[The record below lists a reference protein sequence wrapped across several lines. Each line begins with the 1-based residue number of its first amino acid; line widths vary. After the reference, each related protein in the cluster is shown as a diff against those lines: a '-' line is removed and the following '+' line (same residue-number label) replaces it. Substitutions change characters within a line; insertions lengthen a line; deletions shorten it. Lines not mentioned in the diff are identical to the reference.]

1 VYRDELQRDTDEP
14 FTGFSPD
21 LKEVYYR
28 LKFKSLSERIQIHMD
43 REQGQNNIIE

>member
-1 VYRDELQRDTDEP
+1 VGNIPESLLYNVYREELQRDTDEP

-28 LKFKSLSERIQIHMD
+28 LKFKSLSERI
-43 REQGQNNIIE
+43 